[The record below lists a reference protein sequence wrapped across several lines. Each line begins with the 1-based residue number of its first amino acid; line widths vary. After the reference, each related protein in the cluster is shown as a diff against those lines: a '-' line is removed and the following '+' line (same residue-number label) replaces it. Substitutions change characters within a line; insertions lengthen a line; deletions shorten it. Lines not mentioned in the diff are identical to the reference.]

1 MIRAEAVV
9 DLDAIAHNIAVLQGI
24 APDSELMVVVK
35 ADAYGHGAIPVARQA
50 RESGINWLG
59 VALPSEA
66 LELRAAGDTGRIL
79 AWLWAPGDLD
89 IDACVA
95 QGVDLSVSSTWAL
108 AEVAASAHAA
118 GTVARIHL
126 KIDTGL
132 SRNGCTLADWPELVI
147 AVLAARDAGL
157 VEVEAFWTHFAN
169 ADVADDPY
177 VLVQFEKFSAA
188 TAVAKSLGVEVPH
201 LHLANSAGVIGYSAT
216 RTSIVR
222 TGISVYGLSAGA
234 VADTVPVVPA
244 MTLHSRLAMVKTIP
258 AGAGVSYGTS
268 WLAPNDARIGLVPIG
283 YADGIPRAASAC
295 GKVLVADRLAPILG
309 RVAMDQFVVDLSD
322 HPTDIAAG
330 TEVLVFGPGTHGE
343 WTADDWAEATETIGY
358 EIVTRLGVRVPRR
371 YRGASWA

>member
-50 RESGINWLG
+50 RDSGINWLG

-66 LELRAAGDTGRIL
+66 LELRSSGDLGRIL
-79 AWLWAPGDLD
+79 AWLWAPRDPD

-108 AEVAASAHAA
+108 AEVVASAQAA

-132 SRNGCTLADWPELVI
+132 SRNGCAMADWPELVA
-147 AVLAARDAGL
+147 AVIAARDAGH

-177 VLVQFEKFSAA
+177 VLMQLEEFAAA
-188 TAVAKSLGVEVPH
+188 TAVAASLGLEVPH
-201 LHLANSAGVIGYSAT
+201 LHVANSAGVIGYPAA

-222 TGISVYGLSAGA
+222 TGISIYGLSAGS
-234 VADTVPVVPA
+234 VAGAVPVIPA

-258 AGAGVSYGTS
+258 AGTGVSYGAT

-283 YADGIPRAASAC
+283 YADGIPRAASAR
-295 GKVLVADRLAPILG
+295 GKVLVAGQLAPILG
-309 RVAMDQFVVDLSD
+309 RVAMDQFVVDLVD
-322 HPTDIAAG
+322 HPTGIAAG
-330 TEVLVFGPGTHGE
+330 AEVTVFGPGTHGE
-343 WTADDWAEATETIGY
+343 WTGDDWAEASETIGY

>member
-66 LELRAAGDTGRIL
+66 LELRTSGDLGRIL
-79 AWLWAPGDLD
+79 AWLWAPGDPD

-108 AEVAASAHAA
+108 AEVAASAQAA

-132 SRNGCTLADWPELVI
+132 SRNGCTLADWPELVT
-147 AVLAARDAGL
+147 AVRAARDASL

-177 VLVQFEKFSAA
+177 VLMQFEKFSAA
-188 TAVAKSLGVEVPH
+188 TAVAESLGVEAPH
-201 LHLANSAGVIGYSAT
+201 LHLANSAGVIGYSAA

-222 TGISVYGLSAGA
+222 TGISVYGLSAGV
-234 VADTVPVVPA
+234 VAGAVPVVPA

-330 TEVLVFGPGTHGE
+330 AEVTVFGPGVHGE

>member
-1 MIRAEAVV
+1 M
-9 DLDAIAHNIAVLQGI
+9 QGI

-35 ADAYGHGAIPVARQA
+35 ADAYGHGAIPVAKQV

-66 LELRAAGDTGRIL
+66 LALRTAGDLGRIL
-79 AWLWAPGDLD
+79 AWLWAPGDPD

-108 AEVAASAHAA
+108 AEVVASAQAA

-126 KIDTGL
+126 KVDTGL
-132 SRNGCTLADWPELVI
+132 SRNGCSLTEWPALVT
-147 AVLAARDAGL
+147 AVLAARDAGH

-177 VLVQFEKFSAA
+177 VLMQLNEFSAA
-188 TAVAKSLGVEVPH
+188 TQMARALGLEVRH
-201 LHLANSAGVIGYSAT
+201 QHVANSAGVIAYPGA

-234 VADTVPVVPA
+234 VADAVQVVPA
-244 MTLHSRLAMVKTIP
+244 LSLHSRLAMVKTIP
-258 AGAGVSYGTS
+258 AGTGVSYGTT
-268 WLAPNDARIGLVPIG
+268 WRAPNDARIGLVPMG
-283 YADGIPRAASAC
+283 YADGIPRAASAR
-295 GKVLVADRLAPILG
+295 GQVLVAGQLAPILG
-309 RVAMDQFVVDLSD
+309 RVAMDQFVVDLSE
-322 HPTDIAAG
+322 HPSGIAAG
-330 TEVLVFGPGTHGE
+330 AEVMVFGPGAHGE
-343 WTADDWAEATETIGY
+343 WTADEWAEATETIGY